1 MSKRFLALPLLCIL
15 ACLAAPINALA
26 AIKCWT
32 NKDGV
37 RECGNI
43 VPPEYAQK
51 EVQVINEKGIT
62 VEVKERAKTT
72 EELEQE
78 QSARAEEEARIAAEK
93 KRNEKRA
100 AHDHLLLSTYTTEAE
115 LLAARDRITDAID
128 GTIEVTRAIISQLN
142 NKLDGLKR
150 RAASLERAGKPVSM
164 ELKDDMAMLDRRII
178 DKQEY
183 IQNKQQ
189 EKMLLIERY
198 EADLNRYHELKN
210 IKP

>member
-1 MSKRFLALPLLCIL
+1 MKRGRL
-15 ACLAAPINALA
+15 
-26 AIKCWT
+26 
-32 NKDGV
+32 
-37 RECGNI
+37 
-43 VPPEYAQK
+43 
-51 EVQVINEKGIT
+51 
-62 VEVKERAKTT
+62 
-72 EELEQE
+72 
-78 QSARAEEEARIAAEK
+78 
-93 KRNEKRA
+93 
-100 AHDHLLLSTYTTEAE
+100 HDHLLLSTYTTEAE